1 MAWRGPR
8 VQIPSA
14 PLHLSF
20 ASMLVRCDAAF
31 RQWSGV
37 ELDRNRRPP
46 RGQSYPRRSV
56 ECVRPGALLRRLLD
70 GSVTNVSFADA
81 ERLLQALGFDKLR
94 VKGSHHVYG
103 RPGIAEQINLQ
114 DRGGQ
119 AKPYQMRQLVAL
131 VRRYDLGVEED
142 E

>member
-1 MAWRGPR
+1 M
-8 VQIPSA
+8 
-14 PLHLSF
+14 
-20 ASMLVRCDAAF
+20 
-31 RQWSGV
+31 
-37 ELDRNRRPP
+37 
-46 RGQSYPRRSV
+46 
-56 ECVRPGALLRRLLD
+56 RPGALLRRLLD